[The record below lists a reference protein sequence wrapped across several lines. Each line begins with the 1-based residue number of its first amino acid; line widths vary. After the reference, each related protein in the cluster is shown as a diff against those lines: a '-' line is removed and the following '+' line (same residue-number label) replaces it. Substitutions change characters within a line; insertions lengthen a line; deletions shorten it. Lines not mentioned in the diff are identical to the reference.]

1 MAKASDMKRAKYSR
15 AHAKPCRILLPG
27 GQTVRVD
34 RFEMIQTYI
43 GLIEGIPS
51 KDHIESRIRAAE
63 TYVREHWKRPRIVVI
78 PPDILDPSSDRPVLP
93 TLTMMA
99 QLSCLEP
106 RDKSMHGSWLNVVWF
121 TDIDD
126 EKSIKDFVAE
136 ALEKVDWEREAE
148 DFLF

>member
-1 MAKASDMKRAKYSR
+1 MAEPSDLKTAKYFR

-34 RFEMIQTYI
+34 RFEMFLTYI
-43 GLIEGIPS
+43 GLIEGIPPKS
-51 KDHIESRIRAAE
+51 HVESRIRDAE
-63 TYVREHWKRPRIVVI
+63 AYVREHWKRPRIVLS
-78 PPDILDPSSDRPVLP
+78 PPEIWDASSDRPVLP

-106 RDKSMHGSWLNVVWF
+106 RDENMHGSWLNVVWF

-136 ALEKVDWEREAE
+136 ALGKVDWGREAE